1 MHTDL
6 AILVAGH
13 DGGDAPHRLISA
25 LDANPRFRR
34 DSLLG
39 GVFHPGKI
47 SYRETSPTDSL
58 HILIS
63 GDQVSAHVDE
73 ISPLRVRPDGSCS
86 YAWGRVLAHNLLAM
100 LGDAA
105 RRGRGRHGSHRCHL
119 RCGVEWFD
127 EDAEESGDVVSC
139 HDGHDYRAG

>member
-6 AILVAGH
+6 DILVAGH

-73 ISPLRVRPDGSCS
+73 ISPLRVRPDGSS
-86 YAWGRVLAHNLLAM
+86 HYAWGRVLAHSLLVVM
-100 LGDAA
+100 GDAA
-105 RRGRGRHGSHRCHL
+105 RRARGQHGSQRCHL
-119 RCGVEWFD
+119 RCEAEWFD
-127 EDAEESGDVVSC
+127 DGGDDIDD
-139 HDGHDYRAG
+139 HDHSHHGHLAT